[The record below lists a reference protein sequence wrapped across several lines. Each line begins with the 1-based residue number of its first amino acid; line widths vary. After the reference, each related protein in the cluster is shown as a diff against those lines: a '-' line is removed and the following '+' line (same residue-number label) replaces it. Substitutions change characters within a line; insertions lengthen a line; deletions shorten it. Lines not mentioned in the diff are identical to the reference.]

1 MMPTRTT
8 SSKSSSHGVAVT
20 GSDQGEH
27 MVEIGRNDLCPCG
40 SGKKFKKCHLGRENE
55 LSLDGPGDVSVEEM
69 GAKITALRQVE
80 YGQSR
85 AMIDALDLKKLTG
98 REVGVR
104 FLDLKSYAALDFLGG
119 IHREALQGR
128 GGGVFINP
136 YKTSKADP
144 HNLYL
149 AISPDV
155 DESTLVHELAHVL
168 AYLTD
173 QGHVPGT
180 LDAVSFEVGV
190 PVDHLEHP
198 QEFGFWLDYL
208 QKKFD
213 VLLDA
218 DDAIIR
224 YLFEHG
230 LLIRCRE
237 IQEGNSLILRAKS
250 EQIFRFL
257 SERNEEI
264 DLVVRN
270 LPGYIGPRTPEI

>member
-1 MMPTRTT
+1 M
-8 SSKSSSHGVAVT
+8 A
-20 GSDQGEH
+20 
-27 MVEIGRNDLCPCG
+27 EIGRNDPCPCG
-40 SGKKFKKCHLGRENE
+40 SGRKFKKCHLGREDE
-55 LSLDGPGDVSVEEM
+55 LSLDGLVDVSIEEM
-69 GAKITALRQVE
+69 GAKITALQQVE

-85 AMIDALDLKKLTG
+85 MMIDALNINELTG

-119 IHREALQGR
+119 VHREALHGR

-136 YKTSKADP
+136 YKTIKADP

-149 AISPDV
+149 AISPDI
-155 DESTLVHELAHVL
+155 DDSTLVHELAHVL
-168 AYLTD
+168 AYLAD
-173 QGHVPGT
+173 QGHLPGT
-180 LDAVSFEVGV
+180 LDALSFEVGV

-213 VLLDA
+213 VVLDA

-230 LLIRCRE
+230 RLIKRSE
-237 IQEGNSLILRAKS
+237 IQDGNSVILRAKS

-257 SERNEEI
+257 SERSEEI
-264 DLVVRN
+264 DLIVRK
-270 LPGYIGPRTPEI
+270 LPGYIGPRAPEI